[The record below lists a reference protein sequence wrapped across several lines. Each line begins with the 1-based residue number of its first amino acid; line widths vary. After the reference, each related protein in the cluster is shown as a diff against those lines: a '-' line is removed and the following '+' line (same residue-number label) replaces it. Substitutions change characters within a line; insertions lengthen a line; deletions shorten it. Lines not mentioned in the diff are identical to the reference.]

1 MSLLTISAKNHCYQ
15 QKLRLK
21 SLNSNRTPK
30 QPEET
35 QRLVYCTCSQKKLT
49 ATSWAWVIFFSFYRS
64 SVWNAW
70 HYTKE
75 TLVHVFT
82 AERKIQV
89 GLIIN
94 EPVESESEH
103 ELSPFAIWWKI
114 ATFDT
119 LCWGIF
125 LWAQT
130 LFTWWNEF
138 FLFTFAEQFQKD
150 SRINLCLTY

>member
-35 QRLVYCTCSQKKLT
+35 QRLVDCNLMSLGH
-49 ATSWAWVIFFSFYRS
+49 FFSIYRS

-70 HYTKE
+70 HYTEE

-89 GLIIN
+89 GLIIIIN
-94 EPVESESEH
+94 EPVESESED

-119 LCWGIF
+119 LCWSIF